1 MQELLIQK
9 LKIEGLN
16 RLEEAAR
23 TEDDFNFLIKRWD
36 ELQGRRERKDNRE
49 KGILLSNE
57 MFDWSIFEGEK
68 KMRGEDDIL
77 SMIFCCP
84 CQMHELMDDPDLSR
98 LMNKATDKQKAVFFP
113 MFFKECKNPQI
124 AKAVQIA
131 ICHEMTERNVRK
143 LINLMIDNMRI
154 GYYEALKKR
163 YEADPLSLSKEAK
176 RFLAKYIPNEK
187 KGKKDIKS
195 KSD

>member
-9 LKIEGLN
+9 LAIEGLV
-16 RLEEAAR
+16 RLESAAR
-23 TEDDFNFLIKRWD
+23 TEDDFTFLIKRWD
-36 ELQGRRERKDNRE
+36 ELQKRRERKDNRE

-68 KMRGEDDIL
+68 TMRGEEDIL

-98 LMNKATDKQKAVFFP
+98 LINKATDKQKAVFFP
-113 MFFKECKNPQI
+113 MFFKECKDKRKS
-124 AKAVQIA
+124 KAVQIA
-131 ICHEMTERNVRK
+131 VCHEMTERNVRK
-143 LINLMIDNMRI
+143 LINLMIDNIRV
-154 GYYEALKKR
+154 GYYEALKQR

-176 RFLAKYIPNEK
+176 RFLANYIPNEK
-187 KGKKDIKS
+187 KGKNDKKL

>member
-1 MQELLIQK
+1 MQELLIQT
-9 LKIEGLN
+9 LKIEGLE
-16 RLEEAAR
+16 RLESAAR
-23 TEDDFNFLIKRWD
+23 TEDDFTFVIKRWD
-36 ELQGRRERKDNRE
+36 ELQKRRERKDNRE

-68 KMRGEDDIL
+68 KMRGEEDIL

-113 MFFKECKNPQI
+113 MFFKECKNPHI
-124 AKAVQIA
+124 SKAVQIA
-131 ICHEMTERNVRK
+131 VCHEMTERNVRK
-143 LINLMIDNMRI
+143 LINLMIDNIRV
-154 GYYEALKKR
+154 GYYEALKQR

-176 RFLAKYIPNEK
+176 RFLSNYIPKEK
-187 KGKKDIKS
+187 KGKKNKKS
-195 KSD
+195 KPD

>member
-1 MQELLIQK
+1 MQGLLIQK
-9 LKIEGLN
+9 LKIEGLQ
-16 RLEEAAR
+16 RLENAAR
-23 TEDDFNFLIKRWD
+23 TEDDFTFVIKRWD
-36 ELQGRRERKDNRE
+36 EIQQRRERKDNRE
-49 KGILLSNE
+49 KGILLSDE

-77 SMIFCCP
+77 SMLFCCP

-124 AKAVQIA
+124 YKAAQIA

-143 LINLMIDNMRI
+143 LIDLMISNIRI
-154 GYYEALKKR
+154 GYYDALKQR
-163 YEADPLSLSKEAK
+163 YEANPLSLSKEAK
-176 RFLAKYIPNEK
+176 RFLSNYIPTEK
-187 KGKKDIKS
+187 KAKKDKKA